1 LLGDLRSPS
10 LEPAVLVRG
19 AEPPGAPHAS
29 GTGLLFGIGLIP
41 VAVPNGG
48 G

>member
-1 LLGDLRSPS
+1 MLGDLRSPS